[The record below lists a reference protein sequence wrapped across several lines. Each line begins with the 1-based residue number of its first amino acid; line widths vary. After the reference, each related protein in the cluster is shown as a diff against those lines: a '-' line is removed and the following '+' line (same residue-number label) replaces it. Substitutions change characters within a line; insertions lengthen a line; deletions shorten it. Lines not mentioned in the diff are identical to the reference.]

1 MLPIKKLFVLLFPP
15 ALGLLWTLLNP
26 MTLTFEVNALGAMLF
41 WMISWWLLEPVPMA
55 ITSLLPILFFPW
67 LGLGKL
73 EEVCAAYADKYV
85 FLFLGG
91 FFVALALEKTGLHRR
106 VAYTVIRFT
115 GHSYTRI
122 VLGFMLS
129 AYGISMW
136 ISNTATALMMFPM
149 ALSVCSLWEKAAG
162 TNERLIR
169 NAKIC
174 LFLGIAYASSIGGM
188 ATLVGTP
195 PNAAASGIMSRTFGQ
210 TIGFSEWMAYGVPFS
225 LGLLLLA
232 YVIMTQLVFP
242 IRTSKSTVEIAVSEW
257 PKLEPM
263 SASEKGTLYLL
274 VLAVFLWLSES
285 VIRWHWPAY
294 PVTDVWTAIAVGM
307 LFFILPVQD
316 SKPILVWED
325 TTRLPWGILLM
336 FGGGLALAFAFKESG
351 CLDLLVN
358 QLLKLNHLP
367 VQIYLM
373 LLCLMG
379 LLLTAFMSNLAMVTL
394 FVPVVG
400 ALALKLNMNPAL
412 FIIPVTL
419 SASCDFMFPMST
431 PPNAI
436 AFSSGYIKPA
446 AMFRV
451 GIILNGVSFLLL
463 CFFVYLTL

>member
-1 MLPIKKLFVLLFPP
+1 MFPP
-15 ALGLLWTLLNP
+15 VLGLLWILLNP
-26 MTLTFEVNALGAMLF
+26 MAWTFEVNALCGMLF
-41 WMISWWLLEPVPMA
+41 WMIAWWLLESVPMA

-115 GHSYTRI
+115 GNSYARVI
-122 VLGFMLS
+122 LGFMLS
-129 AYGISMW
+129 AYSISMW

-149 ALSVCSLWEKAAG
+149 ALSVCSLWEKAVGA
-162 TNERLIR
+162 NERVIR

-210 TIGFSEWMAYGVPFS
+210 TLGFTEWMGYGLPFS

-232 YVIMTQLVFP
+232 YMVMTRVVFP
-242 IRTSKSTVEIAVSEW
+242 IRQSKNTHNVPITEW

-263 SASEKGTLYLL
+263 STAEKGTLYLL
-274 VLAVFLWLSES
+274 TLAVILWLSES
-285 VIRWHWPAY
+285 VIRLYWPAY

-307 LFFILPVQD
+307 LFFILPVKGG
-316 SKPILVWED
+316 KPILLWED

-351 CLDLLVN
+351 ALDLLVN

-436 AFSSGYIKPA
+436 AFSSGYIKPS
-446 AMFRV
+446 AMFKV
-451 GIILNGVSFLLL
+451 GIILNGISFLLL
-463 CFFVYLTL
+463 CLFVYLTL

>member
-1 MLPIKKLFVLLFPP
+1 M
-15 ALGLLWTLLNP
+15 LGLLWAVLNP
-26 MTLTFEVNALGAMLF
+26 VEWPVEANALCAMLF
-41 WMISWWLLEPVPMA
+41 WMLSWWLLEPVPMA

-67 LGLGKL
+67 LGLGSL
-73 EEVCAAYADKYV
+73 EQVCAAYADKYV

-106 VAYTVIRFT
+106 VAFTVIRFT
-115 GHSYTRI
+115 GNSYSRI
-122 VLGFMLS
+122 ILGFMLS

-149 ALSVCSLWEKAAG
+149 ALSVCTLWERDAENKSK
-162 TNERLIR
+162 TIR

-210 TIGFSEWMAYGVPFS
+210 SIGFSQWMLYGVPFS
-225 LGLLLLA
+225 LALLMLA
-232 YVIMTQLVFP
+232 YVIMTRMVFP
-242 IRTSKSTVEIAVSEW
+242 IGKLGDKKSEALPLPDAQQMGPMTSG
-257 PKLEPM
+257 
-263 SASEKGTLYLL
+263 EKGTLILL
-274 VLAVFLWLSES
+274 AVAVFLWLSEGL
-285 VIRWHWPAY
+285 IRIYWPAY

-307 LFFILPVQD
+307 LFFIVPVEEG
-316 SKPILVWED
+316 KPILVWED
-325 TTRLPWGILLM
+325 TARLPWGILLM

-351 CLDLLVN
+351 SLDLLVN
-358 QLLKLNHLP
+358 ELVKLNHLP

-373 LLCLMG
+373 LLCLLG

-400 ALALKLNMNPAL
+400 ALALRLNMDPAL

-436 AFSSGYIKPA
+436 AFSSGHIKPS

-451 GIILNGVSFLLL
+451 GILLNGVSFILL
-463 CFFVYLTL
+463 CLFVYLTL